1 MVLDNKE
8 RVMKKIDRIILISL
22 IVGVY
27 GLMVIILIKPFSVY
41 AHADGHTH
49 AAHDVLG
56 IAKEGHTHVYAGV
69 GHSHSI
75 DKIRGLDG
83 QIRLIVSQCNR
94 GIYGAC

>member
-1 MVLDNKE
+1 
-8 RVMKKIDRIILISL
+8 MKKIDKIILITL

-27 GLMVIILIKPFSVY
+27 GLIGAMLIKPISVG

-56 IAKEGHTHVYAGV
+56 VAKEGHTHVYAGF

-75 DKIRGLDG
+75 DKITGLDN
-83 QIRLIVSQCNR
+83 QIRLIVSQCSR
-94 GIYGAC
+94 GIYGSC